1 MRSLQDIAENDYAID
16 LNGFKLIEASNISDD
31 GKTITGYGETAT
43 GKHHAFWLTFNDQTP
58 ALDGDL
64 APLGNPDGKLNSADF
79 LIAIRLVSGNLM
91 TTPLELDHGDLYP
104 PGAPDGVFDLS
115 DAMLILKLLEAD

>member
-1 MRSLQDIAENDYAID
+1 
-16 LNGFKLIEASNISDD
+16 
-31 GKTITGYGETAT
+31 
-43 GKHHAFWLTFNDQTP
+43 
-58 ALDGDL
+58 
-64 APLGNPDGKLNSADF
+64 
-79 LIAIRLVSGNLM
+79 M